1 MAKVGQKLQKS
12 SGREAV
18 TSFVQGKE
26 DCLFLVEVRGWGS
39 IYVQSELCLTL
50 RLPQRQ
56 GSVRCGSSTP
66 GQRPLKN

>member
-1 MAKVGQKLQKS
+1 MATVGQKLQKS

-39 IYVQSELCLTL
+39 I
-50 RLPQRQ
+50 
-56 GSVRCGSSTP
+56 
-66 GQRPLKN
+66 